1 MAETQGYTS
10 KMATAEGLRP
20 SLTAGESSTALAS
33 QWRVL
38 TRATT
43 FVAILTS
50 PAAYLWFDRQQGW
63 TWYWSALGALGF
75 VIAFRGLS
83 GLALRRLIPRP
94 SLFGID
100 DPRLK
105 EEDLV
110 ARRRAWTWRFLMRV
124 TVVVGGLI
132 TLVFLLQLASNQS

>member
-43 FVAILTS
+43 FVALLTS
-50 PAAYLWFDRQQGW
+50 PAAYFWFDRQQGW
-63 TWYWSALGALGF
+63 AWYWSALAALGF

-83 GLALRRLIPRP
+83 GLALRHRPRCLHSPEP
-94 SLFGID
+94 SGAPADRHLGPV
-100 DPRLK
+100 PRDHGRRQLGPSGS
-105 EEDLV
+105 L
-110 ARRRAWTWRFLMRV
+110 ARA
-124 TVVVGGLI
+124 
-132 TLVFLLQLASNQS
+132 